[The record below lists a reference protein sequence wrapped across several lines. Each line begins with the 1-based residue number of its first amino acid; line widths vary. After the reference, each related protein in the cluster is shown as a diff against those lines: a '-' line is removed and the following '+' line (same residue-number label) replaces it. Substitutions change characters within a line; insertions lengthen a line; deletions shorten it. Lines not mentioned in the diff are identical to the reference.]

1 MNHIPNIKQGY
12 FASRSGR
19 EYLVTADRYSDGWL
33 IIEAEEPIKHMIGK
47 KVKRGHGFRLKTRR
61 DPLPRPYDN
70 KGRLINMKGRFNE
83 ESWK

>member
-12 FASRSGR
+12 FTSRSGR

-61 DPLPRPYDN
+61 NPDPIER
-70 KGRLINMKGRFNE
+70 KKQNE
-83 ESWK
+83 SNISD

>member
-12 FASRSGR
+12 FSSRSGR

-61 DPLPRPYDN
+61 NPDPL
-70 KGRLINMKGRFNE
+70 GREKQNE
-83 ESWK
+83 QDK